1 MRHIAAGLLHNN
13 SFSGPEFPGRCSNF
27 VLLHIFF
34 AGIYYTMTIIG
45 PAVGYVAGGQLL
57 LLYTDFLTVDPL
69 T

>member
-1 MRHIAAGLLHNN
+1 
-13 SFSGPEFPGRCSNF
+13 
-27 VLLHIFF
+27 
-34 AGIYYTMTIIG
+34 MTIIG